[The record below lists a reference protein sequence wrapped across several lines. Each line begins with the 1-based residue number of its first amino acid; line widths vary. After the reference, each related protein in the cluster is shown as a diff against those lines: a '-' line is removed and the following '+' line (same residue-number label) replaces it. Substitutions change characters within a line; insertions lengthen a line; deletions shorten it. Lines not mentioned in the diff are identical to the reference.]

1 MLVVRLRVPGAVAE
15 VVPGEAVVLDGVG
28 RRVDRG
34 AVRLA
39 AAAWGGRRCPRR
51 LAIGRHSDGRGDV
64 DAGFHLLAPFEVLF
78 VIVHKSLQRPRAVL
92 TTAPATAI
100 AHSVRRV
107 IKNILF
113 RGCPGLEVAVSGDGS
128 EAGVYGLA
136 GRVGHVVVLGQVAA
150 VVPVLVRGDRGVQH
164 LL

>member
-39 AAAWGGRRCPRR
+39 AAARGRRRCPRR

-78 VIVHKSLQRPRAVL
+78 IIVHKSLQRPRAVL
-92 TTAPATAI
+92 TTAPATAV

-113 RGCPGLEVAVSGDGS
+113 RGCSGLKVAVCGDGP
-128 EAGVYGLA
+128 EDGVNGLA